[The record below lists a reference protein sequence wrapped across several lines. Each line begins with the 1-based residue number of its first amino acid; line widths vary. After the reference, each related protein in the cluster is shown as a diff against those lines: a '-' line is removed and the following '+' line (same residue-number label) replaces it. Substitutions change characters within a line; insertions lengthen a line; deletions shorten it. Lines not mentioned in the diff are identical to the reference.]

1 MRFLLQPGPKQHVR
15 DSSPQTIVDL
25 MPKHCSHFAGGAV
38 PSGVF
43 LVDLCLGFSRAGFV
57 VRVQRLGLRFQ
68 AESEGI
74 DSVLHQVP

>member
-1 MRFLLQPGPKQHVR
+1 M
-15 DSSPQTIVDL
+15 
-25 MPKHCSHFAGGAV
+25 
-38 PSGVF
+38 F